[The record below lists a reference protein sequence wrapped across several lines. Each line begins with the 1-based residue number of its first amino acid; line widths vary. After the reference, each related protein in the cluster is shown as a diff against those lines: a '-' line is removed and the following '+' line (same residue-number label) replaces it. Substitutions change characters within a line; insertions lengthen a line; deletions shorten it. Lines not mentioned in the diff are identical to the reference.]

1 MQSFKDDLY
10 LYKKSIVQ
18 KTFCKLMNTDTTVE
32 RAKAKDPKALDEIYT
47 MYYPKMIGICMN
59 IVKEDEDTVRDLV
72 HDAFVL
78 AFALLDK
85 LRDNEKF
92 VVWLTTIV
100 RNVALKHL
108 VQQEKLHFVPLSQIT
123 PNDDALLDES
133 STADSNINYQEILT
147 HIAQLPEGYRK
158 VFRLSVIEGFS
169 HKEIADILG
178 IEPHSSSSQLSRAK
192 AMLKHIL
199 GYKMLV
205 IIFVLLVS
213 VPLYLIMSR
222 HDEPNVS
229 EIKPTK
235 KKDERRNTPVQSGDK
250 ANSVPQPI
258 KRHIDRTN
266 SVYSKSDSITLPS
279 PRDLYDTMEEQLL
292 ITENTEDSTIILP
305 ADSVVIPNIDPELLL
320 TNDSKTKKS
329 NWEFLAAGS
338 LGPALVENV
347 YKLIATDDAGHID
360 SDGHATNINTW
371 EEYSQYLYSTRH
383 ENTPADTL
391 TLIEIADHNNGDIV
405 EREEHDN
412 PIVFGLSFCKTLN
425 DRWSIETG
433 LQYSILN
440 SRFNMGDSI
449 SAIVKKQKVH
459 YLGLPLKVSYR
470 FVDYKQLSAYSSA
483 GLTLHIPVYGKLNN
497 NYIVNRQTAYSSDR
511 HFTPPF
517 QWQTSFSVGLQYKF
531 TSNTSIF
538 AEPTLNW
545 FISSDSEP
553 HTIWTAHPVMFTSPF
568 GIRIIW

>member
-1 MQSFKDDLY
+1 
-10 LYKKSIVQ
+10 
-18 KTFCKLMNTDTTVE
+18 MNTDTTIQ

-59 IVKEDEDTVRDLV
+59 IVKEDEDTTRDLV
-72 HDAFVL
+72 HDAFIL
-78 AFALLDK
+78 AFASLDK

-92 VVWLTTIV
+92 VEWLTTIV

-108 VQQEKLHFVPLSQIT
+108 VQQEKLHFVPLSQIP

-192 AMLKHIL
+192 AILKHLL

-205 IIFVLLVS
+205 IIFVLLIS
-213 VPLYLIMSR
+213 VPLYLIMLR
-222 HDEPNVS
+222 HDEPHVS
-229 EIKPTK
+229 EIKPIK
-235 KKDERRNTPVQSGDK
+235 KKDERQNTPAHSEDK
-250 ANSVPQPI
+250 ANSASQPI
-258 KRHIDRTN
+258 KRHTGKIN
-266 SVYSKSDSITLPS
+266 NGYNKPDSITIPS
-279 PRDLYDTMEEQLL
+279 SQDLYNTIEEQQL
-292 ITENTEDSTIILP
+292 ITETTGDSTIILP
-305 ADSVVIPNIDPELLL
+305 ADSVVIPNIDPELFL
-320 TNDSKTKKS
+320 THDGKTKKS

-338 LGPALVENV
+338 LGPALAENV
-347 YKLIATDDAGHID
+347 YKLIATDNAGHID
-360 SDGHATNINTW
+360 SDGPTNINTW
-371 EEYSQYLYSTRH
+371 EDYSQYLHSTRH

-405 EREEHDN
+405 EREEHDK
-412 PIVFGLSFCKTLN
+412 PIVFGLSFSKTLN

-459 YLGLPLKVSYR
+459 YLGVPLKVSYR
-470 FVDYKQLSAYSSA
+470 LIDYKQLSSYSSA
-483 GLTLHIPVYGKLNN
+483 GLTLHIPVYGKMNS
-497 NYIVNRQTAYSSDR
+497 NYMVNQQTAYSDDR

-538 AEPTLNW
+538 VEPTLNW
-545 FISSDSEP
+545 FISSSSEP
-553 HTIWTAHPVMFTSPF
+553 RTIWTAHPVMFTSPF